1 MLAAIENS
9 HAHGVH
15 TAGKGAN
22 VRLNNLF
29 IRALSAVVA
38 TVLLNGSVIGAFA
51 LVAGTRGA
59 NVATDTRT
67 WA

>member
-1 MLAAIENS
+1 M
-9 HAHGVH
+9 
-15 TAGKGAN
+15 
-22 VRLNNLF
+22 RLNNLF

-51 LVAGTRGA
+51 LVAGPRGA